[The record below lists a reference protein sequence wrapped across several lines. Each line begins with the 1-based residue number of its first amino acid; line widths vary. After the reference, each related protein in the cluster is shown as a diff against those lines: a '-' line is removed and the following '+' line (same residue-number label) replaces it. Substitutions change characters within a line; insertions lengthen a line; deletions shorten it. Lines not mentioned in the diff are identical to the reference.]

1 MKSICLFNHKGGV
14 SKTTTTFNLGWMLA
28 SLGKKV
34 IMVDLDSQCNLTGLV
49 LGYSKMNDDGIEAI
63 YNSRSTMT
71 LKPIID
77 KIINGVSVDEIV
89 KGAEGELIK
98 TGNEN
103 LLLLAGTLETSDL
116 DSQMSIALK
125 IASGVPVTKN
135 MVGNFPE
142 VLKKIALV
150 HSADYLLFDLSP
162 NVGGLNEIILMSSD
176 YFIVPASPDF
186 FCFQAV
192 ASLKQNIEKWYD
204 EIEVF
209 KRVNKFDNPNYVIHN
224 RPKFLGVIQ
233 QRYRPRSG
241 VPSSSFQKWID
252 RIKIAIKDDLV
263 PALSEKGCVIPAD
276 EIRMALEGSALEPYD
291 LANISDFNSLIAVS
305 QAVSKPVFALT
316 EEDIT
321 SISTM
326 FGKALDTSMNNSENF
341 RREFEALAKRV
352 MYLTK

>member
-1 MKSICLFNHKGGV
+1 
-14 SKTTTTFNLGWMLA
+14 
-28 SLGKKV
+28 
-34 IMVDLDSQCNLTGLV
+34 
-49 LGYSKMNDDGIEAI
+49 
-63 YNSRSTMT
+63 
-71 LKPIID
+71 
-77 KIINGVSVDEIV
+77 
-89 KGAEGELIK
+89 
-98 TGNEN
+98 
-103 LLLLAGTLETSDL
+103 LLAGTLETSDL

-276 EIRMALEGSALEPYD
+276 EIRRALKGSALEPYD

>member
-28 SLGKKV
+28 ELGKKV
-34 IMVDLDSQCNLTGLV
+34 VMVDLDSQCNLTGLV
-49 LGYSKMNDDGIEAI
+49 LGYAKMSDDGIEAI
-63 YNSRSTMT
+63 YNSRSTLT

-89 KGAEGELIK
+89 NGAEGELIK
-98 TGNEN
+98 TGHEN

-142 VLKKIALV
+142 VLKKIALL
-150 HSADYLLFDLSP
+150 HNADYLLFDLSP
-162 NVGGLNEIILMSSD
+162 NVGGLNEIVLMSSD

-192 ASLKQNIEKWYD
+192 ASLRQNIEKWYD
-204 EIEVF
+204 EIDLF

-241 VPSSSFQKWID
+241 VPASSFQKWID
-252 RIKIAIKDDLV
+252 RIKEAVRNDLV
-263 PALSEKGCVIPAD
+263 PALTEKGCAIPEG
-276 EIRMALEGSALEPYD
+276 EIKMALEGSSLAPYD

-321 SISTM
+321 STSTM
-326 FGKALDTSMNNSENF
+326 FGKALDTSMGNSENF
-341 RREFEALAKRV
+341 RIEFEALAKRV
-352 MYLTK
+352 MHLTK